1 MTEVS
6 HLNSKGKEK
15 ILDFLDFSKF
25 SLILITAIFMLSFD
39 LRNEAYEADESS
51 PLLPQEAVE
60 KGYRCSLALEKAK
73 IYSIFMAKVCLVT
86 LTSLILLLLDSIS
99 DYSVAIKHFE

>member
-1 MTEVS
+1 
-6 HLNSKGKEK
+6 
-15 ILDFLDFSKF
+15 
-25 SLILITAIFMLSFD
+25 MLSFD
-39 LRNEAYEADESS
+39 FRNEAYEADESS